1 MGTRTGRRPR
11 ITLMIKNKKSS
22 LRPLSTAVLRT
33 IAGGPIV
40 IFDLGVTPVQLPS
53 PFQIERP

>member
-1 MGTRTGRRPR
+1 
-11 ITLMIKNKKSS
+11 MIKNKKSS

-53 PFQIERP
+53 PFQVERP